1 MPSMLLPEE
10 AYRRLRELAEAR
22 GLNVKDLIL
31 SLAVENAGP
40 EEAGRIYWENNNLLV
55 DRELGKLWRS
65 AISMQV
71 NFYEGWATL
80 EAVRD
85 ALEDARELLEK
96 LRCLGERQDRCS

>member
-1 MPSMLLPEE
+1 LL
-10 AYRRLRELAEAR
+10 RLE
-22 GLNVKDLIL
+22 GLTSRTSSCPWRSRTLGLRKQGEFI
-31 SLAVENAGP
+31 GKII
-40 EEAGRIYWENNNLLV
+40 IYWSIESG